1 MKFVCTRLKQLDA
14 SILLAINLVSIVLVA
29 MSFHRHPGFGE
40 FSQRGD
46 LDIEWCKK
54 AMQR

>member
-29 MSFHRHPGFGE
+29 MNFHFV
-40 FSQRGD
+40 QYQV
-46 LDIEWCKK
+46 LYYV
-54 AMQR
+54 